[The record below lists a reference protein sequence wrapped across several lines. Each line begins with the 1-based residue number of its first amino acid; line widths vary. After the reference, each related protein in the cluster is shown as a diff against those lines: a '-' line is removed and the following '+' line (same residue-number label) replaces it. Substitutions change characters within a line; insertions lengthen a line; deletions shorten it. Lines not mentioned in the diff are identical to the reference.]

1 MKRNMSN
8 LDRIVR
14 ALAAVLLG
22 NLYFSGTVSGVLG
35 IILMAITAVLLVT
48 AITGSCL
55 IYTLLKTGT
64 LKG

>member
-22 NLYFSGTVSGVLG
+22 YLYFSGTVSGVLG